1 MISRSRRDEGNRSI
15 EEELGRGRHLFHV
28 QVIITQARIEQEFDW
43 KVRFPIQTRQHA
55 ARLGRP
61 VGRSPEDMRSV
72 SVSGSVSGTP
82 SAQSLRTTGARL
94 RVPRSARRH
103 PVFAHHPLRLAHQ
116 VLRGGGIAMMGG
128 RAGGALPKTAGSDSP
143 PVDPKAHLRAAAGRC
158 EPGE

>member
-15 EEELGRGRHLFHV
+15 EEELGRGRHLFRV

-43 KVRFPIQTRQHA
+43 KVRISNPDTSTRRPYGP
-55 ARLGRP
+55 ARGPL
-61 VGRSPEDMRSV
+61 PEDMRSV
-72 SVSGSVSGTP
+72 SVSGSVSGTA
-82 SAQSLRTTGARL
+82 SNQSLRATGARL
-94 RVPRSARRH
+94 RIPRSARRH

-116 VLRGGGIAMMGG
+116 VLRGGGIAMIGG

-158 EPGE
+158 EPGG